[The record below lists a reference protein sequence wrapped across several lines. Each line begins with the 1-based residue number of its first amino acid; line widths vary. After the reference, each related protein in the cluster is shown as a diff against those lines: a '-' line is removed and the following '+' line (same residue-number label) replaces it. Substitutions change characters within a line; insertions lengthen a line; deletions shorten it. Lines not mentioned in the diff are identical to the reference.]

1 MDTNGGEKTLKMS
14 FFHLWILKIIIYKV
28 WIICFTQH
36 PFKSKKF
43 LSPPPPKKMFNIR
56 NQLKAFGWDI
66 LDHLLFLCKLVL
78 EIVLF

>member
-36 PFKSKKF
+36 PFKSKIF
-43 LSPPPPKKMFNIR
+43 LSPPQKKMFNIR